1 MHQVKIFKGLES
13 DLAALERQ
21 INGWIATEAVQVI
34 NIFGNIAPQSQPPN
48 EKGAALASGAFAASD
63 VLDIVHYSK

>member
-21 INGWIATEAVQVI
+21 INGWLAAEGIRVI
-34 NIFGNIAPQSQPPN
+34 NIIGNMSPQSPPP
-48 EKGAALASGAFAASD
+48 EKTGGIGMTPWPPSD
-63 VLDIVHYSK
+63 VVVIIHYDK